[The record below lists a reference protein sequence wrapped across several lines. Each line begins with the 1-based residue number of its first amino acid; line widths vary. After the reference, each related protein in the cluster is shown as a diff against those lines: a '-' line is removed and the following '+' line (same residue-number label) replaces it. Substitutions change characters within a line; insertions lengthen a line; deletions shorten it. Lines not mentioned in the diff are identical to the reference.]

1 MKALGMIEVYSFTT
15 AFAAADVAAKAAD
28 VKVIAFDRNRPISP
42 DVPAPLVMEVKIE
55 GNVSAVK
62 AAIDAAT
69 AYAKSEGKFIV
80 SHIIANPDKD
90 TEKMAYLLDIN
101 RDKYNKKLPKNMM
114 GVEAGKTTGET
125 IGLVEIEGLVAAIEG
140 LDNMVKTA
148 DVRLVHTEK
157 RLGGRLV
164 TLIVAGSVSSVKA
177 SVESGAKAATALGKV
192 FGQVVI
198 PSPSAEVIKFLDME

>member
-1 MKALGMIEVYSFTT
+1 
-15 AFAAADVAAKAAD
+15 
-28 VKVIAFDRNRPISP
+28 
-42 DVPAPLVMEVKIE
+42 
-55 GNVSAVK
+55 
-62 AAIDAAT
+62 
-69 AYAKSEGKFIV
+69 
-80 SHIIANPDKD
+80 
-90 TEKMAYLLDIN
+90 
-101 RDKYNKKLPKNMM
+101 M

-198 PSPSAEVIKFLDME
+198 PSPSAEVIKFLDIE